1 MFEGLLPPEHDE
13 NLLTLLFHLGHWHGL
28 AKLRIHT
35 EATLDMMDEVTAALG
50 QSLRQ
55 FQEKTCSAYDT
66 RELQREAVARKKRQ
80 TKAKA
85 GTTDETAGESHQA
98 PSDNPNT
105 NSSKGIGEPSH
116 PGASSN
122 SEESIPLDPTPPATK
137 KRKRAKITPKAIPT
151 DNSDPTVASS
161 DQLARLK
168 KSLNLN
174 TYKNHS
180 LGDYTNII
188 RKYGT
193 TDSYSTESVCIFQ
206 VSL

>member
-1 MFEGLLPPEHDE
+1 MFEGLLPPEHNE
-13 NLLTLLFHLGHWHGL
+13 YLLTLLFHLGHWHGL
-28 AKLRIHT
+28 AKLRMHT
-35 EATLDMMDEVTAALG
+35 ETTLDMMDGVTIALG
-50 QSLRQ
+50 QSLHE

-66 RELQREAVARKKRQ
+66 RELRREADARKKRQ

-85 GTTDETAGESHQA
+85 GTRDETAGEIHQ
-98 PSDNPNT
+98 
-105 NSSKGIGEPSH
+105 EPPH

-122 SEESIPLDPTPPATK
+122 PEESISLDPAPPATK
-137 KRKRAKITPKAIPT
+137 KRKRSKNAPKAIPT
-151 DNSDPTVASS
+151 DDGNPTVASS
-161 DQLARLK
+161 DRLTRLK

-206 VSL
+206 VSSLG